1 MGASDVYG
9 LFIGIYYM
17 SEEIHWTFL
26 IEASYGSPL
35 QRLRRFHACC
45 GIESKLDEGLPPPK
59 DSPCYKKPDRPVH
72 ERLVILPE
80 NESIE
85 KFAIGEVGDMNR
97 LLEILRGDL
106 REKLSNCH
114 HWVRDT
120 INRLKNNDT
129 CSEDLREKA
138 VHISEGKWC
147 EIDELLEQ
155 DPNMHHNVRD
165 QDGMGLGI
173 EHQES
178 ASQNGMSQH
187 IAHQRGMNSDGIS
200 IDDISIDG
208 ISSHFV
214 DQNPTTP
221 DKISL
226 DGLNP
231 EFIRLLSLEENPM
244 IRHRQNT
251 VRHRSMNQNIP
262 PQSSIGWNTTHRYD
276 TNQNHMSQV
285 AVRTKNMGQDSN
297 NSNNKTPKGTKSSQ
311 WCCFS

>member
-1 MGASDVYG
+1 MDASHVYG

-17 SEEIHWTFL
+17 SEVIHWTFL

-59 DSPCYKKPDRPVH
+59 DSPCYKEADHPVY

-85 KFAIGEVGDMNR
+85 KFAIGQIDNMNH
-97 LLEILRGDL
+97 LLEILR
-106 REKLSNCH
+106 
-114 HWVRDT
+114 
-120 INRLKNNDT
+120 
-129 CSEDLREKA
+129 EDPKEELLQEKA
-138 VHISEGKWC
+138 FHISEGKWR

-155 DPNMHHNVRD
+155 DPNMYRNVRD
-165 QDGMGLGI
+165 QEGLGLGI
-173 EHQES
+173 EHPES
-178 ASQNGMSQH
+178 ASQNYMSQH

-200 IDDISIDG
+200 IDGIRIDG
-208 ISSHFV
+208 ISSHVV
-214 DQNPTTP
+214 DQNVTTP

-231 EFIRLLSLEENPM
+231 DFIQLLSLDENPM
-244 IRHRQNT
+244 VRNRQNT
-251 VRHRSMNQNIP
+251 VRHRVINQKIP
-262 PQSSIGWNTTHRYD
+262 PQNSIGWNTTHQYD
-276 TNQNHMSQV
+276 TNQNHMTREV
-285 AVRTKNMGQDSN
+285 VRTKNMGQDSD
-297 NSNNKTPKGTKSSQ
+297 NSNNKTPEGTKHSK

>member
-17 SEEIHWTFL
+17 SEETHWTFL

-35 QRLRRFHACC
+35 QRLRRFHACF
-45 GIESKLDEGLPPPK
+45 GIESKLDKGLPPPK
-59 DSPCYKKPDRPVH
+59 DSPCYKKPDHPVH

-97 LLEILRGDL
+97 LLEILRGDP

-120 INRLKNNDT
+120 INRLKNNNA
-129 CSEDLREKA
+129 CNKDLREKA
-138 VHISEGKWC
+138 IHISEGKWR

-155 DPNMHHNVRD
+155 DPNMRHN
-165 QDGMGLGI
+165 
-173 EHQES
+173 S
-178 ASQNGMSQH
+178 AV
-187 IAHQRGMNSDGIS
+187 NSDGIS
-200 IDDISIDG
+200 IDGISIDG
-208 ISSHFV
+208 MSSHAV
-214 DQNPTTP
+214 DQNVTTP

-226 DGLNP
+226 EGLDP
-231 EFIRLLSLEENPM
+231 DYIHLLSLDEHPM
-244 IRHRQNT
+244 VRNRQNT
-251 VRHRSMNQNIP
+251 VRHVMNQNIQ
-262 PQSSIGWNTTHRYD
+262 PQDTIGWNTTHRYD
-276 TNQNHMSQV
+276 TNQNHMTREV
-285 AVRTKNMGQDSN
+285 ERTKDMGQDSD
-297 NSNNKTPKGTKSSQ
+297 NSNNKTPKGTKHSK